1 MAQQLSC
8 RLFAVPSNTVHINTD
23 RFISFQA
30 EALDVPSLKMTLQNT
45 LQRGVFRY
53 LETVN

>member
-8 RLFAVPSNTVHINTD
+8 RLFAVLSNAVHINMD

-30 EALDVPSLKMTLQNT
+30 GALDTPSLKMTLQNT
-45 LQRGVFRY
+45 LQKDVFRY
-53 LETVN
+53 LETIN